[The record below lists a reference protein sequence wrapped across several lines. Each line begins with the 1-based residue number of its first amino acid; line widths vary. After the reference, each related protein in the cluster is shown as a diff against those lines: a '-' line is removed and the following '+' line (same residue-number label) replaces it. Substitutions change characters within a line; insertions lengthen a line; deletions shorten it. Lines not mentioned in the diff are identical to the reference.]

1 MNITK
6 ALKAMNEMNIKTIST
21 AIMHC
26 ALCIV
31 HYFNTLCNFKKLSSD
46 KSRSSVLPVERC
58 IKSSSES
65 PCSDSRNS
73 LEEGYPCQVGA
84 ARTNGVAGTPLK
96 QLVAQNSPL
105 FAGRASP

>member
-1 MNITK
+1 
-6 ALKAMNEMNIKTIST
+6 MNIKTIST

-31 HYFNTLCNFKKLSSD
+31 HYFNTLCIYKKLLSID

-73 LEEGYPCQVGA
+73 LEEGCSCQVGA